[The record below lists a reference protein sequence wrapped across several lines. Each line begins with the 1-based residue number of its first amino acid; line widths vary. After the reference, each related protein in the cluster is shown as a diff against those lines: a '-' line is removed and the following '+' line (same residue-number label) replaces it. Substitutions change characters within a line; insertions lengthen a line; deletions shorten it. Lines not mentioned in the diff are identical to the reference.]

1 MDMILDN
8 IVLNRILAYT
18 LDFIKLFVIEV
29 GIFGYKPKKNWKAP
43 AAALAFTA
51 AFIVAAQLTKH
62 NTGLSALIQLLYLM
76 SNAITIS
83 LTLEG
88 RKKLIVSF
96 AVYWCINV
104 FDDIF
109 TFIAANI
116 LGMSYQELLGDLFLK
131 HTAMLLSLALYTLI
145 TVIIVYFRKRKGDD
159 KVDIKES
166 SSLYFVVLP
175 LVIIA
180 MYFLGAS
187 GKLGS
192 KSFSEGIPGY
202 ILMTVVLSV
211 LFAIIIY
218 TNASKKYYE
227 NSNHVNEK
235 IKESQKAYYEGMLER
250 EKETRK
256 FRHDINNHVLCLR
269 TLLDDG
275 KYDEAEE
282 YLSSMENRTENLRPT
297 VSTGS
302 ELVNA
307 ITGDLMS
314 RHENV
319 SLEWEGHLPEYMD
332 ISDMDICT
340 IFSNIL
346 DNAFTAA
353 AKCEAGRVRVRTAA
367 AGPSLMITVVNDIP
381 EPIQLRDSKLVT
393 SKPNKRNHGFG
404 VMNVKEC
411 AEKNGGKAEFSFDE
425 KQFTAEVILPGAIN
439 I

>member
-8 IVLNRILAYT
+8 IVLNRIIAYI
-18 LDFIKLFVIEV
+18 LDFTKLFVIEV

-51 AFIVAAQLTKH
+51 AFIVTAQLTKH
-62 NTGLSALIQLLYLM
+62 NVGLSALIQLLYLM

-88 RKKLIVSF
+88 RKKLIVSS

-145 TVIIVYFRKRKGDD
+145 TVIIVYFRKRKGDN
-159 KVDIKES
+159 KVDLKES

-180 MYFLGAS
+180 MYFVGVSGTLGP
-187 GKLGS
+187 KN
-192 KSFSEGIPGY
+192 FSEGIPGY
-202 ILMTVVLSV
+202 MLMTAVLSV

-256 FRHDINNHVLCLR
+256 FRHDINNHVMCLR
-269 TLLDDG
+269 TLLEDG

-282 YLSSMENRTENLRPT
+282 YLLGMENRTETLRHK

-319 SLEWEGHLPEYMD
+319 NLEWEGHLPEDMD

-353 AKCEAGRVRVRTAA
+353 AKCEEGRVRVRTAA
-367 AGPSLMITVVNDIP
+367 AGSSLMITVVNDIP

-411 AEKNGGKAEFSFDE
+411 AAKNGGKADFSFDE
-425 KQFTAEVILPGAIN
+425 KKFTAEVILPCAIN
-439 I
+439 F